1 MSQDSKKQRVAEA
14 ALEYIET
21 DTIVGLGSGNT
32 VNVFIA
38 ALAGV
43 KSRIDGVVA
52 GSTASETLLR
62 EYNIPLIPLNSAGD
76 IPVYVDSADEATKH
90 RHLIK
95 GGGGALTREKIIA
108 AASDKFICIID
119 DSKLV
124 GTLGG
129 FPLAIEVIPMAQS
142 HVARELVK
150 LGGQPILR
158 EKFTT
163 DNGNIILD
171 VHNLKIPQPL
181 DLERKLDHI
190 TGIVANG
197 IFANRPADV
206 LLIADDNSVRT
217 I

>member
-181 DLERKLDHI
+181 ELERKLDHI

-206 LLIADDNSVRT
+206 LLIADGNGVRT

>member
-1 MSQDSKKQRVAEA
+1 MSQDIKKQRVAEA

-52 GSTASETLLR
+52 GSSASETLLR

-95 GGGGALTREKIIA
+95 GGGGALTREKLLPRPAI
-108 AASDKFICIID
+108 SSFVLLMTVNW
-119 DSKLV
+119 SHPRR
-124 GTLGG
+124 
-129 FPLAIEVIPMAQS
+129 FPLAIE
-142 HVARELVK
+142 
-150 LGGQPILR
+150 
-158 EKFTT
+158 
-163 DNGNIILD
+163 
-171 VHNLKIPQPL
+171 
-181 DLERKLDHI
+181 
-190 TGIVANG
+190 
-197 IFANRPADV
+197 
-206 LLIADDNSVRT
+206 
-217 I
+217 